1 MKTLILFL
9 DAISFSDFNEKN
21 CPFLYKLAKEEV
33 YGPLEIIP
41 AGHHTEYTMLSGC
54 LPIKHGLWTWYY
66 LKENSSFSKI
76 KHIWPLI
83 KILEKL
89 KQDELKRKIIDIYIN
104 LIRLLQGKTRF
115 LSVNKIPIN
124 LIKKFE
130 ISVDKSCVDHNPL
143 SVPTLFDSLRKNKKK
158 YVAMDYPTISNHK
171 RTWFFTGKDDFKQLK
186 KIKKLLK
193 NYPLV
198 FAHVW
203 KLDAIEHEFGLHS
216 KQALEHIKK
225 LDDSI
230 KKIVLSQKEK
240 IRLIIFSDHGGC
252 SMKKTQN
259 IQKIFKRYEGD
270 YFIASTSAHMWLK
283 KPDEKTKEQLKKEL
297 KENGYLVYDKTNMEK
312 ELKFPY
318 KREVAGDISA
328 FAKPH
333 EQFYPDFFRD
343 TSKVKSMHGYTK
355 KVPEL
360 DGIFLMNGFGLKK
373 KKIKDMKLYDITPTI
388 LKAMG
393 MKIPEICDGK
403 AKI

>member
-9 DAISFSDFNEKN
+9 DAFSFSDFNEKN

-41 AGHHTEYTMLSGC
+41 AGYHTEYTMLSGC
-54 LPIKHGLWTWYY
+54 LPIKHGIWTWYY

-76 KHIWPLI
+76 KYIMPIL
-83 KILEKL
+83 KILEKIKQNKL
-89 KQDELKRKIIDIYIN
+89 KIKIIDIYVN
-104 LIRLLQGKTRF
+104 FIRLLQGKTRF

-130 ISVDKSCVDHNPL
+130 ISVDKSYVDHNPL
-143 SVPTLFDSLRKNKKK
+143 PVPTLFDLLRKNRKK
-158 YVAMDYPTISNHK
+158 YVAMDYPTISDYK

-193 NYPLV
+193 KYPMV
-198 FAHVW
+198 YAHVW

-240 IRLIIFSDHGGC
+240 IRLVIFSDHGGC
-252 SMKKTQN
+252 SIEKTKD

-270 YFIASTSAHMWLK
+270 YFIGSTNAHMWLK
-283 KPDEKTKEQLKKEL
+283 NPDEEIKEKLKKEL
-297 KENGYLVYDKTNMEK
+297 KEKDCLVYDETNIEK
-312 ELKFPY
+312 ELKIPY
-318 KREVAGDISA
+318 KREFVGDILA
-328 FAKPH
+328 FVKPH

-343 TSKVKSMHGYTK
+343 TAKVKSMHGYTK

-388 LKAMG
+388 LKAMKI
-393 MKIPEICDGK
+393 KIPEICDGE